1 MIYYVHMYITYIY
14 TSWHFPCILEGADPL
29 KNGGVYI
36 YIYTHK
42 YECEYTYVCTSV
54 IQFHSISFASRL
66 SLTSN
71 GTIPREER

>member
-1 MIYYVHMYITYIY
+1 MIYYVHRYITYIY
-14 TSWHFPCILEGADPL
+14 IPVGISLAFWKGPTLL
-29 KNGGVYI
+29 KMVVYI